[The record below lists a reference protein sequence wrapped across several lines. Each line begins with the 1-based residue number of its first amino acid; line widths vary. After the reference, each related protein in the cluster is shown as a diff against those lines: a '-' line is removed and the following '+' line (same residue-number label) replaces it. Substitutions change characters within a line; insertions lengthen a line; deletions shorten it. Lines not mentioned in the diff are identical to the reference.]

1 MGIGLGRV
9 TPRGIKAG
17 AGQCR
22 EGGIF
27 VLKVWTLR
35 LVGAGGFGVL
45 GWRLGAYVPEL
56 DGGRQLVPWG
66 ILLAVV
72 GVPVGALLTPYLVLK
87 PWRKSVGYL
96 STIPSPTLL
105 SAALGALLGLVFAA
119 LISIPFY
126 TLNGWM
132 AWGIPLIV
140 SLTFGSTGLL
150 LGGLRGRDV
159 QAVLPALETNSH
171 RNGVSADYA
180 GRNGKILVDTSVIID
195 GRIADL
201 TGTGFLE
208 GSLVI
213 PRFILD
219 ELRHIADSS
228 DPLRRNRGRRGLE
241 VLGRLRRDE
250 NVTLDV
256 LDVGVSN
263 GDEVDSM
270 LVKMA
275 RSMKAPILTTDYNL
289 NRVAEFQGV
298 QVLNVNELANALKSI
313 VLPGEEMRVN
323 IIQEGKEPGQ
333 GVAYLED
340 GTMVVVEGGKRYINA
355 YHDITVTRVLQTAAG
370 RIIFAQSKVNR

>member
-1 MGIGLGRV
+1 MFQL
-9 TPRGIKAG
+9 
-17 AGQCR
+17 
-22 EGGIF
+22 
-27 VLKVWTLR
+27 WSLR
-35 LVGAGGFGVL
+35 LIGAGGFGVL
-45 GWRLGAYVPEL
+45 GWRLGTYVPEFSS
-56 DGGRQLVPWG
+56 DGKQLLPWG
-66 ILLAVV
+66 IVLALVSL
-72 GVPVGALLTPYLVLK
+72 PLGALVTPYLVLR
-87 PWRKSVGYL
+87 PWRKSVSYIN
-96 STIPSPTLL
+96 SIPGSTLL
-105 SAALGALLGLVFAA
+105 SASLGALLGLIFAA

-132 AWGIPLIV
+132 AWGVPIIV
-140 SLTFGSTGLL
+140 SITLGLTGLL
-150 LGGLRGRDV
+150 LGGVRGQDV
-159 QAVLPALETNSH
+159 QAVFPALEHTNH
-171 RNGVSADYA
+171 TNGVAKE

-208 GSLVI
+208 GTLVI

-241 VLGRLRRDE
+241 VLGRLRRDDK
-250 NVTLDV
+250 VTLDV
-256 LDVGVSN
+256 MDVGISN

-270 LVKMA
+270 LVQLA
-275 RSMKAPILTTDYNL
+275 RSLKAPILTTDYNL

-323 IIQEGKEPGQ
+323 IVQEGKELGQ
-333 GVAYLED
+333 GVAYLDD

-355 YHDITVTRVLQTAAG
+355 FHDVTVTRVLQTAAG
-370 RIIFAQSKVNR
+370 RIIFAQSKGN

>member
-1 MGIGLGRV
+1 MS
-9 TPRGIKAG
+9 KENKSG
-17 AGQCR
+17 AGKR
-22 EGGIF
+22 WKGGIS
-27 VLKVWTLR
+27 VLDVWTLR
-35 LVGAGGFGVL
+35 IMGAGGFGVL
-45 GWRLGAYVPEL
+45 GWRLGPYVPEFSS
-56 DGGRQLVPWG
+56 DGKQIIPWG
-66 ILLAVV
+66 IVLALV
-72 GVPVGALLTPYLVLK
+72 GLPIGALVTPYLILR
-87 PWRKSVGYL
+87 PWRSSINYIN
-96 STIPSPTLL
+96 SIPGSTLL
-105 SAALGALLGLVFAA
+105 SASLGALLGLVFAA

-126 TLNGWM
+126 TINGWM
-132 AWGIPLIV
+132 AWGVPIAV
-140 SLTFGSTGLL
+140 SVTLGMTGLL

-159 QAVLPALETNSH
+159 QAVFPALEHNNNHT
-171 RNGVSADYA
+171 NGVAQE

-201 TGTGFLE
+201 TCTGFLE
-208 GSLVI
+208 GTLVV

-250 NVTLDV
+250 KVTLDV
-256 LDVGVSN
+256 MDVGITN

-270 LVKMA
+270 LVQMA

-323 IIQEGKEPGQ
+323 IVQEGKELGQ
-333 GVAYLED
+333 GVAYLDD

-355 YHDITVTRVLQTAAG
+355 FHDVTVTRVLQTAAG
-370 RIIFAQSKVNR
+370 RIIFAQSKNH